1 MLEDAHFQAVQRLL
15 ESVLKASKA
24 SPRLTRLDISSRD
37 LHRLSLTIV
46 RHTGVAA
53 EDSGVHHSEGLA
65 QDSGPRHQDAKPFR
79 MHSSR

>member
-1 MLEDAHFQAVQRLL
+1 MRTSKRFNAFWRAF
-15 ESVLKASKA
+15 LKASKA

-65 QDSGPRHQDAKPFR
+65 QDSGPCEALSDAP
-79 MHSSR
+79 